1 MRLLPLI
8 LTAIAS
14 PLLAAFATVVVRG
27 WKRGAVVAAFS
38 LLVSAAMLSLSI
50 GRCLKEQYELE
61 PTLGLVVL
69 EGNDFNLAF
78 SLAICLLSA
87 AAVLCAPSFLE
98 RSHRRGTPASFYAL
112 YLVSAAALV
121 ATPLSG
127 TLTTFFVFFETYLV
141 ASWLLLLFWGGRG
154 RGAAALTY
162 LVFTEAGALLTL
174 LGIAVV
180 YDAYGTLNFEQLKT
194 ALASAPPADLAFPL
208 ALLAAGPLVKMAI
221 VPFHAWLPGVY
232 SSAPVPLLVAM
243 TLAEGTGGWALVKLL
258 VLTAPSALNEAWFR
272 RPLLVLAALT
282 AIYGSLT
289 ALAQKDARRLLA
301 YSTVSQSG
309 YMLLGIAC
317 GGRLAVASALL
328 FFLSHSI
335 AKAVLLT
342 DFGYLEELSETSS
355 LEGFGGLASSM
366 PATAV
371 STLVSF
377 LSLAG
382 IPPTLGFWAE
392 LGVLAGTVKLFL
404 NSGVAGLAV
413 AATLSAS
420 TVFSAA
426 YGLLCFKRV
435 FFGPPR
441 LRLEEKLSGPV
452 AVALTLS
459 LVSVALGAY
468 PALPLGALAQL
479 P

>member
-1 MRLLPLI
+1 MSLI

-272 RPLLVLAALT
+272 RPLLALAALT

>member
-1 MRLLPLI
+1 MPLL

-87 AAVLCAPSFLE
+87 AAMLCAPSFLE

-272 RPLLVLAALT
+272 RPLLALAALT

>member
-1 MRLLPLI
+1 
-8 LTAIAS
+8 
-14 PLLAAFATVVVRG
+14 
-27 WKRGAVVAAFS
+27 
-38 LLVSAAMLSLSI
+38 
-50 GRCLKEQYELE
+50 
-61 PTLGLVVL
+61 
-69 EGNDFNLAF
+69 
-78 SLAICLLSA
+78 
-87 AAVLCAPSFLE
+87 
-98 RSHRRGTPASFYAL
+98 
-112 YLVSAAALV
+112 
-121 ATPLSG
+121 
-127 TLTTFFVFFETYLV
+127 
-141 ASWLLLLFWGGRG
+141 
-154 RGAAALTY
+154 

-221 VPFHAWLPGVY
+221 APFHAWLPSVY
-232 SSAPVPLLVAM
+232 SSASVPPLVAM
-243 TLAEGTGGWALVKLL
+243 TLAEGAGGWALVKLL
-258 VLTAPSALNEAWFR
+258 ALTAPSALNEAWFR
-272 RPLLVLAALT
+272 RPLLALAALT
-282 AIYGSLT
+282 AIYGSLA
-289 ALAQKDARRLLA
+289 ALAQKDSRRLLA

-317 GGRLAVASALL
+317 GGRLAAASALL

-342 DFGYLEELSETSS
+342 DFGYLEELSETSG

-392 LGVLAGTVKLFL
+392 LEVLAGIVKLFL
-404 NSGVAGLAV
+404 RSGVAGLAV
-413 AATLSAS
+413 AATLSVS
-420 TVFSAA
+420 TTFSAA
-426 YGLLCFKRV
+426 YGLLRFKRV

-441 LRLEEKLSGPV
+441 VRLEEKLSGPV

-459 LVSVALGAY
+459 LVSIALGAY
-468 PALPLGALAQL
+468 PAPLLGALAQL

>member
-1 MRLLPLI
+1 LPLL

-194 ALASAPPADLAFPL
+194 ALASAPPADLAFSL

-272 RPLLVLAALT
+272 RPLLALAALT

>member
-1 MRLLPLI
+1 MPLI

>member
-1 MRLLPLI
+1 LPLI

>member
-1 MRLLPLI
+1 VRLLPLI

-87 AAVLCAPSFLE
+87 AAMLCAPSFLE

-272 RPLLVLAALT
+272 RPLLALAALT

>member
-1 MRLLPLI
+1 LPLL

-87 AAVLCAPSFLE
+87 AAMLCAPSFLE

-272 RPLLVLAALT
+272 RPLLALAALT